1 MKKYILSKIVEHTI
15 DLFECIRI
23 HCTCICS
30 PQHNSCLDQVDVKTR
45 LRCYEVKQ
53 RKDSN
58 SWHEPPMHCI
68 HCICSTKLHIYD
80 PLANQQSIS
89 TVPSISTADEAC
101 EWHNCTRLRL
111 VQLIWLTIPTMAFFL
126 FSLSLSSSPF
136 PHTALK

>member
-45 LRCYEVKQ
+45 LRCYEAKQ

-68 HCICSTKLHIYD
+68 HCICSTKLHIYN
-80 PLANQQSIS
+80 PLANQQSIA
-89 TVPSISTADEAC
+89 TVPSISTADGVAINSGPEDRGPGDPR
-101 EWHNCTRLRL
+101 TRGPEDPS
-111 VQLIWLTIPTMAFFL
+111 TY
-126 FSLSLSSSPF
+126 SLQPRAML
-136 PHTALK
+136 HLL